1 MENKEQQYI
10 YAYLGKNGLVSFY
23 NKRLE
28 GISGTGYLGKIKL
41 HKGNQPEPADEVV

>member
-10 YAYLGKNGLVSFY
+10 YAYLGENGLVSFY

-41 HKGNQPEPADEVV
+41 YEGNTPLLADE